1 MSKIYKLRSYEEHL
15 KLLEEDLYMAE
26 KNKKMFYRLWLK
38 WENECMDIEK
48 DIDRINK
55 KSKNTPQ

>member
-1 MSKIYKLRSYEEHL
+1 MTENKIGSHEEHL
-15 KLLEEDLYMAE
+15 KLLEEYLYMAE

-38 WENECMDIEK
+38 WANECMDIEK

-55 KSKNTPQ
+55 RLKNTPQ